1 MKIEKKP
8 INNPI
13 NNPITKKNVSKN
25 LKNISLHL
33 KTNKDSK
40 IKLEKPSAPI
50 SNQIDQNIISD
61 IKDILRFMT
70 TKRKSS
76 HIDVY
81 FHLISLKDKAITN
94 ETKKLVEETI
104 LHLDST
110 VIRGS

>member
-13 NNPITKKNVSKN
+13 NNPTKNASEN
-25 LKNISLHL
+25 LKNISSHL
-33 KTNKDSK
+33 KNNKTLK
-40 IKLEKPSAPI
+40 RKFENPIAPI

-81 FHLISLKDKAITN
+81 FHLISLKDKAMTN
-94 ETKKLVEETI
+94 ETKNLVEETI
-104 LHLDST
+104 LYLDST

>member
-61 IKDILRFMT
+61 IKEYTWDLNYNIR
-70 TKRKSS
+70 
-76 HIDVY
+76 
-81 FHLISLKDKAITN
+81 LIVTRN
-94 ETKKLVEETI
+94 
-104 LHLDST
+104 
-110 VIRGS
+110 